1 MTEQTTTVEIA
12 MRDYKELQS
21 LQKGIAKIL
30 KKPISLKKTL
40 SIVLSVKSLDQQ
52 LSELMLE

>member
-1 MTEQTTTVEIA
+1 MADTTTIEIA
-12 MRDYKELQS
+12 MEDYNTLHKLKERITAII
-21 LQKGIAKIL
+21 KN
-30 KKPISLKKTL
+30 PISLKKTL

>member
-1 MTEQTTTVEIA
+1 LTETTTIEIS
-12 MRDYKELQS
+12 MEDYNILHSIKTRIEL
-21 LQKGIAKIL
+21 IL
-30 KKPISLKKTL
+30 KKSISLKKTL

>member
-1 MTEQTTTVEIA
+1 MTETTTIEIS
-12 MRDYKELQS
+12 MEDYNILHSIKTRIEL
-21 LQKGIAKIL
+21 IL
-30 KKPISLKKTL
+30 KKSISLKKTL

>member
-1 MTEQTTTVEIA
+1 MTETTTIEIA
-12 MRDYKELQS
+12 MEDYNTLHKLKERIEAII
-21 LQKGIAKIL
+21 KN
-30 KKPISLKKTL
+30 PISLKKTL